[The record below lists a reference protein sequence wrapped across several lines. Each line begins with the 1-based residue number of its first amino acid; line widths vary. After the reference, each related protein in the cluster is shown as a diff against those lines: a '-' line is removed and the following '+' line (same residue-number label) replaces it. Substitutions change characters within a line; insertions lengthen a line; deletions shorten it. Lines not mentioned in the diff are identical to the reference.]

1 MVMSPGSRQSP
12 WAHTLAPLLLAIQLS
27 LSFLTCKMR
36 IMVNSPQRVV
46 WYFMATPPDVLPVC
60 GLLPGKYPGMAVGM
74 GIPATSRVM
83 TQCTSSLWAGKDLLM
98 QIFSPTHPRK
108 SNPHILPHQPLQ
120 SSCHSR
126 LMDYPIITNVLLT
139 QIVSGGVP
147 VLV

>member
-98 QIFSPTHPRK
+98 
-108 SNPHILPHQPLQ
+108 
-120 SSCHSR
+120 
-126 LMDYPIITNVLLT
+126 
-139 QIVSGGVP
+139 
-147 VLV
+147 